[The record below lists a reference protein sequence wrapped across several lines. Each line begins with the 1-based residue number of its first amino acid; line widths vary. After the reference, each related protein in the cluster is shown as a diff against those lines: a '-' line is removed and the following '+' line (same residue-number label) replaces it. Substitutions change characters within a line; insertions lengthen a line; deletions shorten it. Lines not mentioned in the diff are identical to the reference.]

1 MAEVDVIT
9 QEVIGARLNG
19 IVSEMTVAVFRTG
32 FSTIIRETHDFSC
45 GLLDREGKLVGS
57 NSGVVAHNGAY
68 PYCVEGVLQF
78 YEYADMEEGDN
89 FISNHVYYSGC
100 PHPMDVVV
108 VTPIFYD
115 GEVVAFA
122 ASIGHKSDIGGL
134 SPGSRVTMARDVFGE
149 GLQILPVRF
158 QRGYKL
164 VKETEQFIRGNS
176 RSPHLVLGDLTAQAG
191 ALWSI
196 GAGRLTELLDIYGK
210 DAVLATF
217 ELLGQR
223 VEQRLRSGLAE
234 WPDGVFEGETVIRDL
249 VDADRVIR
257 IHVAAIKEG
266 DHLIMD
272 FSGCGD
278 QSQGPI
284 NIRPPFIEGI
294 CQKVLA
300 SLIDPTIPHNFGLSR
315 AVECRFREGSIVNPS
330 FPAPTGF
337 YSKNLRSVEGA
348 VFTALSQA
356 AGMPTVSFSGT
367 QSSMVIGSTAGSARP
382 YVQYEIFNPGSYAFD
397 GGDGIT
403 GTGHGF
409 GGGSRF
415 TSIEILESEFDVE
428 LLQFRVKPDT
438 AGAGRFRGGPGYQ
451 REYLVKG
458 AAKFTGGADRRSAQ
472 GADGG
477 QNGAPGYVI
486 INPGTDREQ
495 RYDTMVSNL
504 DLKPGDVV
512 RIEAPGGGGVGDPRE
527 RDRERVLGDLE
538 DGLISPQAAREV
550 YGLSEEELRQLGA
563 QRSLT

>member
-1 MAEVDVIT
+1 
-9 QEVIGARLNG
+9 
-19 IVSEMTVAVFRTG
+19 MTVAVFRTG

-78 YEYADMEEGDN
+78 YDYADMEEGDN

-278 QSQGPI
+278 QSQGP
-284 NIRPPFIEGI
+284 
-294 CQKVLA
+294 
-300 SLIDPTIPHNFGLSR
+300 
-315 AVECRFREGSIVNPS
+315 
-330 FPAPTGF
+330 
-337 YSKNLRSVEGA
+337 
-348 VFTALSQA
+348 
-356 AGMPTVSFSGT
+356 
-367 QSSMVIGSTAGSARP
+367 
-382 YVQYEIFNPGSYAFD
+382 
-397 GGDGIT
+397 
-403 GTGHGF
+403 
-409 GGGSRF
+409 
-415 TSIEILESEFDVE
+415 
-428 LLQFRVKPDT
+428 
-438 AGAGRFRGGPGYQ
+438 
-451 REYLVKG
+451 
-458 AAKFTGGADRRSAQ
+458 
-472 GADGG
+472 
-477 QNGAPGYVI
+477 
-486 INPGTDREQ
+486 
-495 RYDTMVSNL
+495 
-504 DLKPGDVV
+504 
-512 RIEAPGGGGVGDPRE
+512 
-527 RDRERVLGDLE
+527 
-538 DGLISPQAAREV
+538 
-550 YGLSEEELRQLGA
+550 
-563 QRSLT
+563 